1 MENVCECVSGV
12 GGVYGDRGVGSWDE
26 PLIPALL
33 GTYTGMGAGETQ
45 VGSGHM
51 GQTGN

>member
-1 MENVCECVSGV
+1 MCV
-12 GGVYGDRGVGSWDE
+12 GGWGVYMGVGVGSWDE

-33 GTYTGMGAGETQ
+33 GTYMGMGAGETQ

-51 GQTGN
+51 GQTGH